1 MLPVMGKALERT
13 CLEEEG
19 NEEFSF
25 GGIKV

>member
-1 MLPVMGKALERT
+1 MLPVMGKASERT
-13 CLEEEG
+13 CLEEDG